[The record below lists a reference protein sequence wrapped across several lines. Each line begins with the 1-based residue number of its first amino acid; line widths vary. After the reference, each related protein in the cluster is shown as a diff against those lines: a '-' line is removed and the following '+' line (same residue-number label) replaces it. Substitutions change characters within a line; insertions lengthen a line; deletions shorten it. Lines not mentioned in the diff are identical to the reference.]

1 MNRISLGID
10 SVLEVWTF
18 LKDSRWAWQTLSTLC
33 PQPLVAI
40 APEHQPQRQL
50 VTWTEQTQQSQ
61 LFLSAQLLN
70 RQQQLYLEFPHPGH
84 FHTSLS
90 GLN

>member
-1 MNRISLGID
+1 MDLANA
-10 SVLEVWTF
+10 V
-18 LKDSRWAWQTLSTLC
+18 STLC
-33 PQPLVAI
+33 PQPLAAI
-40 APEHQPQRQL
+40 APEHQPLRQL

-61 LFLSAQLLN
+61 LFLSFQLLN
-70 RQQQLYLEFPHPGH
+70 RQQQLYLEFPHPGQ